1 MGKKIF
7 IVSSLIFTV
16 FLTFTI
22 GVNGLTAGND
32 SEKESNVSV
41 TFTVIVPANTPAG
54 DTVFVVGTMNNWDP
68 GSGYGSSSNDL
79 PMNKISAYEWQLTLS
94 LSPNN
99 SYEYKYARGSWNSVE
114 KDEQGAE
121 IANREINVPNYDIT
135 INDTVATWRDIINP
149 TTPENVDPVV
159 TIYNDSAQ
167 TSVAI
172 TWASDSNSLNL
183 VRYGINNINENQ
195 IVVAENRD
203 MLAENDSLIHIARLT
218 GLQLNTTYFYQV
230 ETQGIYKSDTLV
242 FTTAPPQDSAFMF
255 IAFGDNQPAVNTTI
269 LNRIIQENPAFVL
282 HTGDLMQDGNQLNQ
296 WFDVL
301 NDHQDLLS
309 STPMM
314 PVYGNHEENSPYLTR
329 FFALPENGSSVDNQ
343 GHWYSFD
350 YNNVHIIGLDIY
362 RDFTPGSEQQDWLL
376 NDLQSI
382 NEKISF
388 IIVFFHEPP
397 YCSGKHGNNLE
408 VQQHLVPI
416 FEEYGISLVFCGHN
430 HLYERSII
438 NGIPYIITAGAGA
451 TLYEP
456 YPGVNPYSVY
466 AESVFHYCKVHI
478 DDDYL
483 WVEMI
488 REDGSVGDVH
498 LPLQVDGIDSDW
510 LAWGSAPIQDTDKL
524 QTDPE
529 LKLERFF
536 ITRDADFFYFGFD
549 APASTKGISYGMY
562 IDTDNIPGSGGT
574 TDCWGKAIAAVSQH
588 LPEIAIYAYH
598 NNDDTWPGSSPEFY
612 NWDQANSQWISAS
625 GGMGSLPPGGI
636 FAINRTNR
644 FFELA
649 IPKNAPGF
657 NGADSFFVE
666 LFTVGET
673 TGAGASESIPSDSTI
688 QFTVENNSTDITVLT
703 GFYGYNI
710 SEEAPSDSGTIWI
723 DGNPSDWLSMGI
735 EPLALDTDRAQLAP
749 EYQLDSLFVSMDSV
763 NVFFGF
769 ATSCQTIGLH
779 YGIYIDT
786 DNVAGSG
793 GTADKWECDVTA
805 VPGHLPDVTI
815 YAYHKDTGG
824 WSGSSPKY
832 YTWSGSEWEKHAG
845 GFGSLPTGGEFAH
858 NAELGFVEI
867 KVPRTSPGLNG
878 VNNFYIT
885 LFNFGSAKKVCETV
899 PSDPAVQFNGENTT
913 VSVQLANFAYFQSQ
927 PVSLEPEQVR
937 QLATDFELKQNYPNP
952 FNPNTIISYQVP
964 KSALVKLTIYN
975 IVGQLV
981 ETLVNEYKNTGYY
994 SVQWNA
1000 GTAASG
1006 LYFYRIRAGDYSA
1019 VKKCLILK

>member
-1 MGKKIF
+1 MKKNSFF
-7 IVSSLIFTV
+7 INNLILTV
-16 FLTFTI
+16 FLTFI
-22 GVNGLTAGND
+22 VGVNILTAGND
-32 SEKESNVSV
+32 SEKELNVSV
-41 TFTVIVPANTPAG
+41 VFTVIVPANTPAG

-79 PMNKISAYEWQLTLS
+79 PMNKISAYQWQLTLS

-99 SYEYKYARGSWNSVE
+99 SYEYKYTRGSWNSVE

-121 IANREINVPNYDIT
+121 ITNREINIPFYDIA

-149 TTPENVDPVV
+149 ATPENVDPVV

-172 TWASDSNSLNL
+172 TWASDVNGLNL
-183 VRYGINNINENQ
+183 IHYGINDISENQ
-195 IVVAENRD
+195 IVVEENRD
-203 MLAENDSLIHIARLT
+203 MLAEYDSLIHIARLT
-218 GLQLNTTYFYQV
+218 GLQPNTTHFYQV
-230 ETQGIYKSDTLV
+230 ETQGIYKSDTLA
-242 FTTAPPQDSAFMF
+242 FTTASPQDSAFMF
-255 IAFGDNQPAVNTTI
+255 ITFGDNQPAVNTTI

-282 HTGDLMQDGNQLNQ
+282 HTGDLVQDGNQLNQ

-301 NDHQDLLS
+301 ADHQSLTS
-309 STPMM
+309 TTPMM
-314 PVYGNHEENSPYLTR
+314 PVYGNHEENSLYLTR

-362 RDFTPGSEQQDWLL
+362 QDFTPGSEQQNWLM

-382 NEKISF
+382 SEEISF
-388 IIVFFHEPP
+388 NIVFFHEPP
-397 YCSGKHGNNLE
+397 YSSGKHGGNLE
-408 VQQHLVPI
+408 VLQYLLPI
-416 FEEYGISLVFCGHN
+416 FEEYGVDLVFCGHN

-438 NGIPYIITAGAGA
+438 NGIPYIIAAGAGA

-466 AESVFHYCKVHI
+466 AESVFHYCKIYVNGEK
-478 DDDYL
+478 L

-498 LPLQVDGIDSDW
+498 LPLQVDGVDSDW
-510 LAWGSAPIQDTDKL
+510 DSWGITPIQDTDNL
-524 QTDPE
+524 QTDAE
-529 LKLERFF
+529 LKLERVF
-536 ITRDADFFYFGFD
+536 ITQDADFFYFGFD

-562 IDTDNIPGSGGT
+562 IDIDKIPGSGGT
-574 TDCWGKAIAAVSQH
+574 TDCWDKAIAAVSQH

-598 NNDDTWPGSSPEFY
+598 NNDDTWSTGSPKFY

-636 FAINRTNR
+636 FAIDSANR

-649 IPKNAPGF
+649 IPKNALGF

-688 QFTVENNSTDITVLT
+688 QFTVENNSTDITILT
-703 GFYGYNI
+703 EFYGYNI
-710 SEEAPSDSGTIWI
+710 SEETQPDSSTIRI

-735 EPLALDTDRAQLAP
+735 EPLAVDTDSAQLDP
-749 EYQLDSLFVSMDSV
+749 EYQLDSLFVYMDSV

-786 DNVAGSG
+786 DNVTGSG
-793 GTADKWECDVTA
+793 GTSDKWECDVTA
-805 VPGHLPDVTI
+805 VSEHLPDVTI

-832 YTWSGSEWEKHAG
+832 YTWSGSEWEQHVG

-858 NAELGFVEI
+858 DANKDFVEI
-867 KVPRTSPGLNG
+867 KVPRSAPGLNG
-878 VNNFYIT
+878 VNNFYIS
-885 LFNFGSAKKVCETV
+885 LFNFGSEKKVCETV
-899 PSDPAVQFNGENTT
+899 PSDPAIRFNGENTT
-913 VSVQLANFAYFQSQ
+913 SSVQLSNFAYFQTQ
-927 PVSLEPEQVR
+927 PVSMEPDKTYQVVI
-937 QLATDFELKQNYPNP
+937 DFELKQNYPNP
-952 FNPNTIISYQVP
+952 FNPNTTILYQIP

-975 IVGQLV
+975 IAGQLV
-981 ETLVNEYKNTGYY
+981 ETLVNEHKTAGSY

-1000 GTAASG
+1000 GTASSG
-1006 LYFYRIRAGDYSA
+1006 LYFYRISAGEYSA